1 MFGIATTGLIMSIM
15 VDRYQRVFNKKMY
28 ISNWELSSINLNATE
43 NGQSHDILSNQVE
56 NSTIISIPSV
66 QTKHHEQQKHKI
78 SSTELQ
84 FPFSFY
90 SDDTRTS
97 SSDHVTIELLERLMN
112 AAKTS
117 DSGIYLK
124 LIDSSKEPAMTSS
137 ITFL

>member
-1 MFGIATTGLIMSIM
+1 MAVL

-28 ISNWELSSINLNATE
+28 ISNWELSSINSNATE

-56 NSTIISIPSV
+56 NSSIISIPSV
-66 QTKHHEQQKHKI
+66 QTKHNEQQEHKR

-84 FPFSFY
+84 FLFSFY
-90 SDDTRTS
+90 SDDTRSS
-97 SSDHVTIELLERLMN
+97 SSDHVTMELLERLMD

-124 LIDSSKEPAMTSS
+124 LIGSSKEPTMTSS